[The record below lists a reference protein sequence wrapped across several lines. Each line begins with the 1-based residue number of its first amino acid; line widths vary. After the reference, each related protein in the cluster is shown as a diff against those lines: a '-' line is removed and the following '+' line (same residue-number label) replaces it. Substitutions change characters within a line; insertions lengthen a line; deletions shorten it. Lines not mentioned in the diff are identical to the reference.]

1 MGEMLYDVPLYREVA
16 DLDIGIGR
24 TKVRYRGLAKNTA
37 QLAEL
42 ELSPLNG
49 QFFMRSRQPRPV
61 KEGYSLS

>member
-37 QLAEL
+37 QLAE
-42 ELSPLNG
+42 
-49 QFFMRSRQPRPV
+49 QFSESAKLGTEIR
-61 KEGYSLS
+61 KNLAGLGY